1 MVFVSL
7 NDNEGLVA
15 IFGCN
20 DQLDA
25 SDVEQI
31 ENIAIAAYEE
41 NDEELDELFEIIIKK
56 CKEELGLEIFLCA
69 PDYDIYI

>member
-7 NDNEGLVA
+7 NDNDGLVA

-31 ENIAIAAYEE
+31 ENIAVAAYEE
-41 NDEELDELFEIIIKK
+41 NDEE
-56 CKEELGLEIFLCA
+56 
-69 PDYDIYI
+69 